1 MPKPFVPHKPEKMI
15 TKRVSVR
22 EFILIAKLRKYA
34 FGEFVVHKVNNVL
47 VRVEIKDSQL
57 IREENGLDLRDE

>member
-1 MPKPFVPHKPEKMI
+1 MAKPFVPHKPEKMI
-15 TKRVSVR
+15 TKRISVR
-22 EFILIAKLRKYA
+22 EAVLITKLRKYA
-34 FGEFVVHKVNNVL
+34 FGEFIVHKANNIL